1 MLRLETETMDSAAR
15 FEDRLQ
21 ETLSDED
28 LFSPYMPRAR
38 FVEELNRFRRAFE
51 GAVVI
56 MREDTKLYFR
66 LTAKP
71 PA

>member
-1 MLRLETETMDSAAR
+1 MFRLKTETERLAAR
-15 FEDRLQ
+15 FDNGLREM
-21 ETLSDED
+21 LSDEE

-38 FVEELNRFRRAFE
+38 FVEELNRFRRAFT

-56 MREDTKLYFR
+56 MREDTRMYFN
-66 LTAKP
+66 LTASS